1 MPPLLFWGYRVPAT
15 PPTTPPSAVE
25 AGRRLAFGLCQRH
38 AGCANSLSV
47 LIHAAK
53 EGALQDE
60 RCHTHRGGQDAP
72 GASARAPEV
81 DGGRG
86 RRQAHCSHLSEL
98 GDAGEGAGPVRR
110 GVPVNK
116 RCSARAR
123 NVAAL
128 LRVATRKGRPPTHAR
143 KSAQTW
149 HADRRP
155 RDAARR
161 RAVDEESSHRC
172 AATRGREN
180 EKRHTNATAS
190 TARQN

>member
-1 MPPLLFWGYRVPAT
+1 MRKVRPGHGSGTRPPAGRICGWGCKLPPLLFWGYRVPAT
-15 PPTTPPSAVE
+15 PPATPPSAVK
-25 AGRRLAFGLCQRH
+25 AARHLAFGLCQRH

-72 GASARAPEV
+72 GASAGPPEV

-86 RRQAHCSHLSEL
+86 RWQANCSHLSEL

-110 GVPVNK
+110 GVPTHNS
-116 RCSARAR
+116 CSARAR

-128 LRVATRKGRPPTHAR
+128 LRDATKKGRPPTHAR
-143 KSAQTW
+143 ESRLNC
-149 HADRRP
+149 HVDRRP
-155 RDAARR
+155 CESAARR
-161 RAVDEESSHRC
+161 RAVDE
-172 AATRGREN
+172 
-180 EKRHTNATAS
+180 
-190 TARQN
+190 